1 MDPSWMREKK
11 KKRKEKIRSFIYR
24 KYRNRIRFVSIVDGE
39 GPSMAWAACVRIKGI
54 HRWCGCRIPRP
65 IQTAMPNDVRH
76 AHKQTGGRPGRNLF
90 SIRPMR
96 SKLIVPHFWY
106 AVVISG
112 PGLASLKRDPRC
124 KKNIHRYCESIS
136 TFIFVRLSRC
146 PTYLPRLD
154 VLNTKESLI
163 IGVYIYIYTRSWL
176 KTIL

>member
-1 MDPSWMREKK
+1 MEPSWMREKK
-11 KKRKEKIRSFIYR
+11 KKKKIRSFIYR

-39 GPSMAWAACVRIKGI
+39 DPSMAWAACVRIKGI
-54 HRWCGCRIPRP
+54 HRWCGCHIPRP

-96 SKLIVPHFWY
+96 SKLIVLHFWY

-124 KKNIHRYCESIS
+124 KKNIHHYCESIS

-146 PTYLPRLD
+146 RTYLARLD
-154 VLNTKESLI
+154 VLNTKGILI
-163 IGVYIYIYTRSWL
+163 IDVYIRSWL

>member
-1 MDPSWMREKK
+1 MREKK
-11 KKRKEKIRSFIYR
+11 KKRKKSEVLFIE
-24 KYRNRIRFVSIVDGE
+24 NTGIEFVSY
-39 GPSMAWAACVRIKGI
+39 PSLMERTHRWRGQRVRIKGI
-54 HRWCGCRIPRP
+54 HRWCGCHIPRP

-96 SKLIVPHFWY
+96 SKLIVLHFWY

-124 KKNIHRYCESIS
+124 KKNIRHYCESIS

-146 PTYLPRLD
+146 RTYLARLD
-154 VLNTKESLI
+154 VLNTKGILI
-163 IGVYIYIYTRSWL
+163 IDVYIYEVD
-176 KTIL
+176 